1 MKVTCIYEKNNHF
14 TYVVHINLSQFHVKK
29 KYINIYYILVPCY
42 GIFTL
47 ITVVFLTIRVVKVVT
62 TSTCITARP
71 VVSNSDH
78 LIIVGWTH
86 LPNTSLFAKGN
97 RKHGRRRPRTL

>member
-1 MKVTCIYEKNNHF
+1 MKKDNNF

-47 ITVVFLTIRVVKVVT
+47 ITVVSLTIRVVKVVT
-62 TSTCITARP
+62 TSIITTRP

-78 LIIVGWTH
+78 LIIVG
-86 LPNTSLFAKGN
+86 
-97 RKHGRRRPRTL
+97 